1 MNAVTLTPEERRLVQ
16 REWTRRVEAEYRSAA
31 ITHHLTLWLLKLVAP
46 FELVRAGLSIVN
58 DELVHSEL
66 SHAVVV
72 AAGGGGIPA
81 MAPNTIGLPD
91 PPDAQLLRAVV
102 QTSVETFC
110 LGETV
115 AVRLFSRLRAPAT
128 EPAARAALD
137 RILKDEVRHRDFGW
151 SLLEWLLSTP
161 QSGVVRDLVQE
172 MLPDMFAR
180 LRLNYA
186 HSELHRATAKPSE
199 ELRAWGLMPAADY
212 AAVLEETLSRDYV
225 PLFAAHDIDARAA
238 WEARK

>member
-1 MNAVTLTPEERRLVQ
+1 VNAVTLTPEERRLVQ

-46 FELVRAGLSIVN
+46 FELIRAGLSIVD

-66 SHAVVV
+66 SHAVLV
-72 AAGGGGIPA
+72 AAGGGGVPPMEPA
-81 MAPNTIGLPD
+81 TIGLRH
-91 PPDAQLLRAVV
+91 PPDDELLRAVV

-161 QSGVVRDLVQE
+161 QSGVVRGLVQE

-180 LRLNYA
+180 LRTNYA
-186 HSELHRATAKPSE
+186 YSELHREGSPSPA
-199 ELRAWGLMPAADY
+199 LGAFGLMPTPDY
-212 AAVLEETLSRDYV
+212 AAALEETLTRDYI
-225 PLFAAHDIDARAA
+225 PRFGAHDIDARAA